1 MHAIMGSVL
10 QVPELRLEEDEAE
23 KLGNAVQNVLAQYD
37 VVVSPKAQAWI
48 GAAMVAGAVYGPH
61 VAAYGLRKG
70 ADRMEKKTGEPK
82 RQAIPGRA
90 PAKADNGVT
99 NTGPVID
106 ETDGQIF
113 VSPFLP
119 GGGLA

>member
-1 MHAIMGSVL
+1 MASVL
-10 QVPELRLEEDEAE
+10 QVPELRLEEDESE
-23 KLGNAVQNVLAQYD
+23 KLGNAMQNVLAQYD

-70 ADRMEKKTGEPK
+70 ADRMEKKAGEP
-82 RQAIPGRA
+82 RRA
-90 PAKADNGVT
+90 AMPTRPPARAADQVT
-99 NTGPVID
+99 QGAGPVID